1 MADYFMLRDGERGH
15 SHLPSTG
22 SFAEYVAG
30 HPDGWIDRESS
41 FNFRDYQS
49 GRPGFGKIRVFGD
62 EVFSGNG
69 AGYNMHPHHNFII
82 MAFVLRGALTHI
94 NTIGKIDVL
103 KPGDYYIFSA
113 GSGGKHSELNI
124 EPGEMNAIYIWALP
138 GRLFAPPS
146 YRRGNFD
153 CGRRAN
159 AIAELIG
166 DAPGALPIDQ
176 DLKVSRLFSDAVADY
191 EYKIVDRGRGVYFFV
206 LEGGARFAHAELRR
220 RDSLGVWNSTAVE
233 FETTAE
239 RTDLLIVETAL

>member
-1 MADYFMLRDGERGH
+1 MADYFVLRHDARGH
-15 SHLPSTG
+15 SRLPSTG

-30 HPDGWIDRESS
+30 HPDGWIERRSS

-69 AGYNMHPHHNFII
+69 AGHNMHPHHNFII

-103 KPGDYYIFSA
+103 RPGDYYIFSA

-124 EPGEMNAIYIWALP
+124 ESGEMNAIYIWALP

-146 YRRGNFD
+146 YHRGVFESE
-153 CGRRAN
+153 RRAN

-166 DAPGALPIDQ
+166 EAPGALPIDQ
-176 DLKVSRLFSDAVADY
+176 DLRVSRLFSTAAADY
-191 EYKIVDRGRGVYFFV
+191 EYQPEGPGRGIYIFV
-206 LEGGARFAHAELRR
+206 LEGKTRILQTELSR
-220 RDSLGVWNSTAVE
+220 RDSLGVWNARRIE
-233 FETTAE
+233 IAITAE
-239 RTDLLIVETAL
+239 RTDLLIVETAP